1 MKAKKIARKVL
12 WGALTTGATLALGF
26 LSFSG
31 MFILSSSLFWCGGA
45 FILAAAYEGQVNGEG
60 IAGALRRMFD
70 KNYLKLGI
78 ARRFL
83 DEQLQLRKK
92 KKRVEEL
99 NLLEQLNKEQLIEH
113 RNLQLELSKK
123 NDIDENNAFLI
134 NYEKQKAYV
143 DALEEIHDHS
153 KKHKRKLAA
162 ARKRLRNM
170 ELFFLSQLENPQ
182 PHQPN
187 SMESAVAKLLVN
199 QRTAL
204 LTEMKHKAWLIRASW
219 LFAIAGGISSGLATV
234 SAMQV
239 GLGVLG
245 LSSVIP
251 GGIVVTLSVFAAIGY
266 SLLLYQAFSD
276 MVQEYTGKWK
286 DYFSKRDNESRA
298 THVFRCIG
306 TVLAIGLAIFA
317 TVATAGT
324 WWYAAKNGAAILG
337 VAEKAADAL
346 RSVAVSLMTVPTFI
360 FATTNSVASIDNIS
374 NSNYKQLASDVMVD
388 IKETWK
394 KESFLRFINP
404 FRFAEK
410 IISYTAK
417 TLLFLGHLISMGLIS
432 DHLDS
437 VPPVASVALNASG
450 EALEDLNYMPNE
462 KHKHNH
468 HSKILT
474 ALFLPVT
481 IAVGILKFFAILW
494 DRPFSGS
501 FKKSYDKMFPSKGCD
516 LFLMSSP
523 TTPGNYKKSSP
534 NHLYL
539 YKKDNGKIFYI
550 LENEKKE
557 HTVSISNDLKS
568 KLTFNQSEKN
578 PIKSDNPNVNTA
590 ILRITS
596 GRGHTQEPK
605 HAHAEKPQL
614 SKDWH
619 KQEVIQTC
627 DKTIERLKTK
637 SPAKA
642 AAVDDIK
649 KLVRNNETE
658 AKTFEAASQ
667 ALAINRNS
675 LWHQP
680 KTRSQKEM
688 DTALNKYFIKVR
700 LAN

>member
-31 MFILSSSLFWCGGA
+31 MFVLTSSLFWCGGA

-70 KNYLKLGI
+70 KNHLKLGI

-83 DEQLQLRKK
+83 EEQLQLRKK
-92 KKRVEEL
+92 KKRAEEL
-99 NLLEQLNKEQLIEH
+99 SLLEQLNKEQLLEH

-123 NDIDENNAFLI
+123 NDIDENNEFLI

-153 KKHKRKLAA
+153 KQHKRKLAN

-182 PHQPN
+182 QQPN

-204 LTEMKHKAWLIRASW
+204 LTEMKHKAWIIRASW

-245 LSSVIP
+245 LSSVVP
-251 GGIVVTLSVFAAIGY
+251 GGIVVALSVFAAIGY

-286 DYFSKRDNESRA
+286 GYFSKRENESRT

-306 TVLAIGLAIFA
+306 IALAIGLAIFA

-324 WWYAAKNGAAILG
+324 WWYAAKHGAAILG
-337 VAEKAADAL
+337 MADKAADAL
-346 RSVAVSLMTVPTFI
+346 RNVAVSLMTVPTFI

-374 NSNYKQLASDVMVD
+374 KSDYKQLASDIMAD

-404 FRFAEK
+404 FRLAEK

-432 DHLDS
+432 DHLDG
-437 VPPVASVALNASG
+437 VPPAASVALNASG
-450 EALEDLNYMPNE
+450 EALEDLNYMPND

-481 IAVGILKFFAILW
+481 IVVGILKFFAAVW

-501 FKKSYDKMFPSKGCD
+501 FKKSFGKMFPS
-516 LFLMSSP
+516 
-523 TTPGNYKKSSP
+523 
-534 NHLYL
+534 
-539 YKKDNGKIFYI
+539 
-550 LENEKKE
+550 EEKKQ
-557 HTVSISNDLKS
+557 I
-568 KLTFNQSEKN
+568 
-578 PIKSDNPNVNTA
+578 
-590 ILRITS
+590 
-596 GRGHTQEPK
+596 
-605 HAHAEKPQL
+605 HAEKPQL

-619 KQEVIQTC
+619 KQEAIQTC

-637 SPAKA
+637 SPVKAK
-642 AAVDDIK
+642 AVDDIK
-649 KLVRNNETE
+649 KLVRKDETD
-658 AKTFEAASQ
+658 AKTFETASQ

-680 KTRSQKEM
+680 KTRSQKTMEV
-688 DTALNKYFIKVR
+688 AVNKYLKTAR
-700 LAN
+700 SGA